1 MEEALLR
8 LAEFS
13 VHFKVGECRLNGDLI
28 RINKSRTSL
37 EDKRFEPWYLRLYCN
52 NRLVP
57 VSPLWQP
64 KSQFLKSVPCLTG
77 NQGAI
82 VQWQD
87 RQYVGG
93 FWGQNQHN
101 PHILPMNYP
110 HVTHVPYGPTFHQ
123 HLSCKEPT

>member
-1 MEEALLR
+1 MR

-77 NQGAI
+77 NQNKVGEHMIHISERGELSNTDGKRKAKECGRRRGDE
-82 VQWQD
+82 VKWRD
-87 RQYVGG
+87 SAKFYPNYV
-93 FWGQNQHN
+93 N
-101 PHILPMNYP
+101 M
-110 HVTHVPYGPTFHQ
+110 
-123 HLSCKEPT
+123 HL